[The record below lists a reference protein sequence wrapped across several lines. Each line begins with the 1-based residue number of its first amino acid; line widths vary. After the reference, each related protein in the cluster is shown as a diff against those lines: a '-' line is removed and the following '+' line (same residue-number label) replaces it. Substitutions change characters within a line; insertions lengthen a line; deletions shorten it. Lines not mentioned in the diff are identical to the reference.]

1 MGVQKAKTAGNLNLD
16 YNSMKIKKNWKM
28 KLMGIG
34 GKIDKANNEIKA
46 ACGDS
51 KSNASDVKDGVKD
64 ANIGAESADKSE
76 YEVTDGESLAL
87 DGENQAATG
96 ETDAAAG
103 QVQSDDGQAIVDES
117 PTIEAM
123 QAETNEKI
131 AAMTDGLSGQQE
143 EVMAQLQTQMEII
156 AAAGEQ
162 LTANAAE
169 VDALQAELAEIMP
182 DGAEGG
188 EFSTNMAA
196 AGGQNSAY
204 SLSVPTGTT
213 QAPQAGKAKKGGLIS
228 SGAQPTQQPQQGQQA
243 QGGQSADATKT
254 ARAQEIYARLVEI
267 NEQNCTIQDT
277 ITTAS
282 DEAMVLQ
289 TTVTELMETQS
300 TEVTE
305 DQATAE
311 ESNTKSMETLAKF
324 QEISTV
330 GTLVN
335 VAGGVIKGVGRGVAA
350 TGLTIEKTG
359 DTVGGKGKAV
369 STFGKFLK
377 GMFGG
382 VKATG
387 TAVAAIFP
395 IFTGAPGG
403 AVATTGVS
411 GQASGT
417 SVHMTGEGVVV
428 TGKNVKFA
436 GGTVNKTGVDIAK
449 VGQGVKVT
457 GQAIQTVGSAGTAV
471 VGIQQG
477 NWSAI
482 IGGAVGFLGAAAS
495 CVGNVGQFAQ
505 TLGAA
510 KDGFFGA
517 CAQMQSTIANALG
530 NAGSLSSIASKGT
543 QMGNTAL
550 QNGTAGFQDMV
561 MNAATTFVPEAGA
574 LKSNNTAPTTG
585 NTTGTTSTTST
596 TKEESSEPTVQVETK
611 ISTPAMK
618 AKAKNA
624 GLTDD
629 QIKGKSDSEI
639 QKLIDE
645 KNATNKPKA

>member
-1 MGVQKAKTAGNLNLD
+1 MGVEKANQSGKLNLD

-51 KSNASDVKDGVKD
+51 KTNAAGAKDGVKN
-64 ANIGAESADKSE
+64 ANIGAESADQSE
-76 YEVTDGESLAL
+76 YQMIDGE
-87 DGENQAATG
+87 GQADVAQA
-96 ETDAAAG
+96 DADAG
-103 QVQSDDGQAIVDES
+103 QVQANEGQSIVDES
-117 PTIEAM
+117 PTIETM
-123 QAETNEKI
+123 QAATNEKI
-131 AAMTDGLSGQQE
+131 AAMTEGLSGQQE
-143 EVMAQLQTQMEII
+143 EVMAQLQEKMTII
-156 AAAGEQ
+156 AEAGEQ
-162 LTANAAE
+162 IVANGEE
-169 VDALQAELAEIMP
+169 VAALQAELAEIMP

-188 EFSTNMAA
+188 EFSTGMAA

-228 SGAQPTQQPQQGQQA
+228 SGTQATQQPQGAQQGQQA
-243 QGGQSADATKT
+243 QGGQSADAAKT

-305 DQATAE
+305 DQTTAE
-311 ESNTKSMETLAKF
+311 DENTKSMETLAKF
-324 QEISTV
+324 QEIQTV
-330 GTLVN
+330 GTVVN
-335 VAGGVIKGVGRGVAA
+335 VAGGVIKGVGKGIAT
-350 TGLTIEKTG
+350 TGLTVEK
-359 DTVGGKGKAV
+359 GGKSV
-369 STFGKFLK
+369 STVGKFLK

-382 VKATG
+382 IKLTG
-387 TAVAAIFP
+387 TAVAGIFP
-395 IFTGAPGG
+395 VFTGAPGG
-403 AVATTGVS
+403 SVAAVGANGQVTSTGIDK
-411 GQASGT
+411 
-417 SVHMTGEGVVV
+417 
-428 TGKNVKFA
+428 TGKGIQVT
-436 GGTVNKTGVDIAK
+436 GGTVNKTGMTVAK

-457 GQAIQTVGSAGTAV
+457 GQGIQTVGSAGTMV

-482 IGGAVGFLGAAAS
+482 IGGAVGFLGAAVS

-505 TLGAA
+505 SLGAA

-550 QNGTAGFQDMV
+550 QNGTGGFQDMV
-561 MNAATTFVPEAGA
+561 TNAATTFIPEAGA

>member
-1 MGVQKAKTAGNLNLD
+1 MGVEKAKNTAVDLSYD
-16 YNSMKIKKNWKM
+16 KMKVKKTWKM
-28 KLMGIG
+28 KLIGCG
-34 GKIDKANNEIKA
+34 GKIDKANAEIKA
-46 ACGDS
+46 ACGDNKTN
-51 KSNASDVKDGVKD
+51 KSDAKNAVSE
-64 ANIGAESADKSE
+64 ANIGAESADQSE
-76 YEVTDGESLAL
+76 YQMIDGES
-87 DGENQAATG
+87 QADVAQA
-96 ETDAAAG
+96 DADAG
-103 QVQSDDGQAIVDES
+103 QVQGNEGQAIVDES
-117 PTIEAM
+117 PTIETM
-123 QAETNEKI
+123 QAATNEKI
-131 AAMTDGLSGQQE
+131 AAMTEGLSGQEE
-143 EVMAQLQTQMEII
+143 EVMAQLQEKMEII
-156 AAAGEQ
+156 SAAGEQ
-162 LTANAAE
+162 IAANAAE
-169 VDALQAELAEIMP
+169 VEALQGELEGLTAESA
-182 DGAEGG
+182 
-188 EFSTNMAA
+188 EFSTGMAA

-204 SLSVPTGTT
+204 SLSVPTGGTP
-213 QAPQAGKAKKGGLIS
+213 APQAGKAKKGGLIS
-228 SGAQPTQQPQQGQQA
+228 SGTQATQQPQGAQQGQQA
-243 QGGQSADATKT
+243 QGGQSADAAKT

-305 DQATAE
+305 DQTTAE
-311 ESNTKSMETLAKF
+311 DENTKSMETLAKF
-324 QEISTV
+324 QEIQTV
-330 GTLVN
+330 GTVVN
-335 VAGGVIKGVGRGVAA
+335 VAGGVVKGVGKGIAA
-350 TGLTIEKTG
+350 TGLTMDKTG
-359 DTVGGKGKAV
+359 GSV
-369 STFGKFLK
+369 STLGKFLK

-382 VKATG
+382 VKVTG
-387 TAVAAIFP
+387 TAVSAIFP
-395 IFTGAPGG
+395 IFTAAPGG
-403 AVATTGVS
+403 TVAAAGTAGQGTAQGV
-411 GQASGT
+411 
-417 SVHMTGEGVVV
+417 MV
-428 TGKNVKFA
+428 TGKSIKTV
-436 GGTVNKTGVDIAK
+436 GGTLNKSGEVVGK
-449 VGQGVKVT
+449 VGMGIQTT
-457 GQAIQTVGSAGTAV
+457 GQAIQTVGSAGTMV

-482 IGGAVGFLGAAAS
+482 IGGAVGFLGAAVS

-505 TLGAA
+505 SLGAA
-510 KDGFFGA
+510 KEGFFGA

-550 QNGTAGFQDMV
+550 QNGTGGFQDMV
-561 MNAATTFVPEAGA
+561 TNAATTFIPEAGA

>member
-1 MGVQKAKTAGNLNLD
+1 MGVQKAQNTSVDLSYDKMKVKKT
-16 YNSMKIKKNWKM
+16 WKM
-28 KLMGIG
+28 KLIGCG
-34 GKIDKANNEIKA
+34 GKIDKANKEIKA
-46 ACGDS
+46 ACGDNETN
-51 KSNASDVKDGVKD
+51 KSGAKDAVSN
-64 ANIGAESADKSE
+64 ANIGAESADQSE
-76 YEVTDGESLAL
+76 YQMIDGES
-87 DGENQAATG
+87 QADVAQA
-96 ETDAAAG
+96 DADAG
-103 QVQSDDGQAIVDES
+103 QVQGNEGQAIVDES
-117 PTIEAM
+117 PTIETM
-123 QAETNEKI
+123 QAATNEKI
-131 AAMTDGLSGQQE
+131 AAMTEGLSGQEE
-143 EVMAQLQTQMEII
+143 EVMAQLQEKMEII
-156 AAAGEQ
+156 SAAGEQ
-162 LTANAAE
+162 IAANAAE
-169 VDALQAELAEIMP
+169 VEALQGELEGLTAESA
-182 DGAEGG
+182 
-188 EFSTNMAA
+188 EFSTGMAA

-243 QGGQSADATKT
+243 QGGQSADAAKT

-305 DQATAE
+305 DQTTAE
-311 ESNTKSMETLAKF
+311 DENTKSMETLAKF
-324 QEISTV
+324 QEIQTV
-330 GTLVN
+330 GTVVN
-335 VAGGVIKGVGRGVAA
+335 VAGGVVKGVGKGIAA
-350 TGLTIEKTG
+350 TGLTMDKTG
-359 DTVGGKGKAV
+359 GSV
-369 STFGKFLK
+369 STLGKFLK

-382 VKATG
+382 VKVTG
-387 TAVAAIFP
+387 TAVSAIFP
-395 IFTGAPGG
+395 IFTAAPGG
-403 AVATTGVS
+403 TVAAAGTAGQGTAQGV
-411 GQASGT
+411 
-417 SVHMTGEGVVV
+417 MV
-428 TGKNVKFA
+428 TGKSIKTV
-436 GGTVNKTGVDIAK
+436 GGTLNKSGEVVGK
-449 VGQGVKVT
+449 VGMGIQTT
-457 GQAIQTVGSAGTAV
+457 GQAIQTVGSAGTMV

-482 IGGAVGFLGAAAS
+482 IGGAVGFLGAAVS

-505 TLGAA
+505 SLGAA
-510 KDGFFGA
+510 KEGFFGA

-543 QMGNTAL
+543 QIANTAL
-550 QNGTAGFQDMV
+550 ENGTGGFQDMV
-561 MNAATTFVPEAGA
+561 
-574 LKSNNTAPTTG
+574 LNTATALAPGLNPYGTDNKNTG
-585 NTTGTTSTTST
+585 NTTGTTST

-611 ISTPAMK
+611 TSTPAMK